1 IDDTISQY
9 DVGAGGVL
17 TPKSPPT
24 VAAGLFPEGIAV
36 SPDGKSVYVA
46 NGAFPENDV
55 SQYDVGAGGALTL
68 KSPPTVAAGGSPHAV
83 AVGPLSPVSNRPPD
97 CSGVHADPGTL
108 FPATRDQ
115 LKTVTLS
122 GASDP
127 DGDPVSFHIDG
138 VSQDEPVTGP
148 GDDTSP
154 DAELTAAGANSNQVK
169 VRAERN
175 PLGNGR
181 VYRIAY
187 TVSDGEGGTCSRTT
201 ANTNS
206 TVAVP
211 RKKG

>member
-1 IDDTISQY
+1 M
-9 DVGAGGVL
+9 
-17 TPKSPPT
+17 
-24 VAAGLFPEGIAV
+24 AV
-36 SPDGKSVYVA
+36 SPDGGSVYVT
-46 NGAFPENDV
+46 NQGDDTV
-55 SQYDVGAGGALTL
+55 SRYDVGAGGALTL

-175 PLGNGR
+175 RLGNGR

-206 TVAVP
+206 KVAVP
-211 RKKG
+211 RKKGQTAVDDAPPSYNSFTGAPLP